1 MPRQVAGITSWA
13 TYRTQATGKEHHI
26 VKITEDPDVSG
37 ALSPFDR
44 PGLGP
49 YLRKP
54 LLNTWQVLVVPRLDR
69 LTRSLDDFQ
78 EIWKL
83 LETEGKALVSIGEQM
98 DFGTEHGILM
108 AR

>member
-26 VKITEDPDVSG
+26 VKITEDPDASG
-37 ALSPFDR
+37 ALSPFER
-44 PGLGP
+44 PGLGR